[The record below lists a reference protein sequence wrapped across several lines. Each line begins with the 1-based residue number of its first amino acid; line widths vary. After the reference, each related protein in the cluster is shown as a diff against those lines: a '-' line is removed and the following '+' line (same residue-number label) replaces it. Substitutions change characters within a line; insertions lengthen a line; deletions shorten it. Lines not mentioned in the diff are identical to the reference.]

1 MVFPVNEKGWLQSG
15 KRDTDYNIS
24 NGRKFKETSH
34 SRDKWRC
41 FGLSQIYFP
50 FPKSVGTNE
59 CNVVSLGVNF
69 LDKKDEISR
78 ARIHQLRQ
86 RAEV

>member
-1 MVFPVNEKGWLQSG
+1 MVAKRK
-15 KRDTDYNIS
+15 KRDKITTSAMAANLRRRVTHERNGGALDFPKYIS
-24 NGRKFKETSH
+24 
-34 SRDKWRC
+34 
-41 FGLSQIYFP
+41 P
-50 FPKSVGTNE
+50 FPKILGTNE
-59 CNVVSLGVNF
+59 CNVVFLGVNF

>member
-1 MVFPVNEKGWLQSG
+1 MKRGGCKAEKEPQITTSAMAANLRRRVTHETNGGALDFPK
-15 KRDTDYNIS
+15 YIS
-24 NGRKFKETSH
+24 
-34 SRDKWRC
+34 
-41 FGLSQIYFP
+41 P

-59 CNVVSLGVNF
+59 CNIVFVGVNF